1 MPWLVDCST
10 YLNKDYVFK
19 TTLSE
24 DHHSLTL
31 TLTDLQTKTLET
43 RKKQI
48 FMLDYRREMKFSFN
62 HKIHQRILVTS
73 QDETVWVLKF
83 GHIPSN
89 FKIIKLYLN
98 YLDLGQRRVFLS
110 HKDFEN
116 FVPFNLWL
124 ISLLSFE
131 QCQLHQVSMLYPNN
145 QHLSFD
151 CIKDSDFF
159 YPCPAWMCS
168 CPPLFSVFSR
178 MCMKFMYYCMVFRI
192 SWNSSMVKR
201 KRVPAPGEGISI
213 EE

>member
-48 FMLDYRREMKFSFN
+48 FMLDYRREMKLSFN

-116 FVPFNLWL
+116 FVPFNL
-124 ISLLSFE
+124 
-131 QCQLHQVSMLYPNN
+131 
-145 QHLSFD
+145 
-151 CIKDSDFF
+151 
-159 YPCPAWMCS
+159 
-168 CPPLFSVFSR
+168 
-178 MCMKFMYYCMVFRI
+178 
-192 SWNSSMVKR
+192 
-201 KRVPAPGEGISI
+201 
-213 EE
+213 